1 MTPVEKVARLE
12 LPPAPKAVGV
22 YKPLIISDKLIFVS
36 GHGPLKPDKTLI
48 TGKVGA
54 ELSVEQGKAAA
65 RQVGLAILATLNS
78 QNLVGKIRRVIKIF
92 GMVNATSDF
101 TEHPSVINGCS
112 ELFAEIWGEE
122 FGVGARSAVGM
133 ASLPSNIAVEIE
145 AVFELNPR
153 PFSPVPRVE

>member
-1 MTPVEKVARLE
+1 MTPVEIVARLE

-65 RQVGLAILATLNS
+65 RQVGLAILATLNA

-101 TEHPSVINGCS
+101 TEHPTVINGCS
-112 ELFAEIWGEE
+112 ELFADIWGEE

>member
-65 RQVGLAILATLNS
+65 RQVGHAILATLNS

-92 GMVNATSDF
+92 GMVNATPNF
-101 TEHPSVINGCS
+101 VEHPTVINGCS